1 MIAKQIFQFA
11 LPGQVVVMLVLTALI
26 MISGVAVAFVKYE
39 SRMLFTEMEKLRT
52 YRDGL
57 ANDWM
62 LLQLELAT
70 LARHDLVEQGATGK
84 LQMHMPEHTEIRVL
98 YGK

>member
-11 LPGQVVVMLVLTALI
+11 LPAQVVVMLVLAILI
-26 MISGVAVAFVKYE
+26 MLSGVAVAFVKYE

-70 LARHDLVEQGATGK
+70 LARHDRVEQGATGK
-84 LQMHMPEHTEIRVL
+84 LKMHMPAQNEIQVI

>member
-1 MIAKQIFQFA
+1 
-11 LPGQVVVMLVLTALI
+11 MLVLIALI
-26 MISGVAVAFVKYE
+26 MISGVSVAFVKYE

-70 LARHDLVEQGATGK
+70 LAMHDRVEQGAVDK
-84 LQMHMPEHTEIRVL
+84 LQMRVPAQNDIQIL

>member
-1 MIAKQIFQFA
+1 
-11 LPGQVVVMLVLTALI
+11 MLVLAALI
-26 MISGVAVAFVKYE
+26 LLSGVAVAYVKYE

-70 LARHDLVEQGATGK
+70 LARHDRIEQGATGTLK
-84 LQMHMPEHTEIRVL
+84 MHMPDQNEIQVI